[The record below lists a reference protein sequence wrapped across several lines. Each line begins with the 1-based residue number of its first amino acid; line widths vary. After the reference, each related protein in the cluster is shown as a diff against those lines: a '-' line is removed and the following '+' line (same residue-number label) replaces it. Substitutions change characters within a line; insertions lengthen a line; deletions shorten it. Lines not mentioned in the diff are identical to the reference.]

1 MTIPN
6 PGIQPKYQKFFSIRL
21 KSIVV
26 VSYYMLY
33 VVWSLFGNLTSHR
46 KRAGMVSDQTL
57 CLLSPKEVPKLK
69 SNILSLIIKTTTT
82 AIYGRYYCGSA
93 LPQVF
98 DIDRR
103 VIRDLKSFRGQ
114 SIGGTIT
121 LYLGE
126 YLSYVSDF

>member
-1 MTIPN
+1 
-6 PGIQPKYQKFFSIRL
+6 
-21 KSIVV
+21 
-26 VSYYMLY
+26 
-33 VVWSLFGNLTSHR
+33 
-46 KRAGMVSDQTL
+46 MVSDQTL

-121 LYLGE
+121 LYLGK
-126 YLSYVSDF
+126 YLSYVSVKYAEMMKLQELPCNAPKNM